1 MADQK
6 EPKHKGQPKDKEGGA
21 KAEKKGPPADKKPV
35 VKRDA
40 NFRYIVRLINTDIDG
55 AKSIVIGISGVKGL
69 GIRSAEII
77 ARMAGIPRNT
87 KIGDLPESKTDE
99 LEKLINDYAEKVPHW
114 MVNRQSDWSTGA
126 DMHLVGVDVDLNRR
140 DDVNLMKMIRC
151 YKGIRHEQGQKVRGQ
166 RTRSNGRTGMT
177 MGVMRKREEPGKP
190 AEESE
195 KKEEC
200 DRWAT
205 RNSPE
210 GSMTLQLTRG
220 KATESRRRTNSS

>member
-1 MADQK
+1 MPEQK
-6 EPKHKGQPKDKEGGA
+6 EPKTKGAPKDKDGA
-21 KAEKKGPPADKKPV
+21 KADKKGAPEVKKPV
-35 VKRDA
+35 EKRDE

-55 AKSIVIGISGVKGL
+55 GKNIVIAISGVKGL

-77 ARMAGIPRNT
+77 ARLAGIPRST

-99 LEKLINDYAEKVPHW
+99 LEKLINEYSEKVPHW

-126 DMHLVGVDVDLNRR
+126 DLHLVGVDVDLNRR

-177 MGVMRKREEPGKP
+177 MGVMRKKEEPG
-190 AEESE
+190 AGAAAE
-195 KKEEC
+195 KKEE
-200 DRWAT
+200 
-205 RNSPE
+205 
-210 GSMTLQLTRG
+210 
-220 KATESRRRTNSS
+220 